1 MGSIQ
6 VGNGG
11 NFPSLVTL
19 GQYLPGMR
27 IFISRV
33 NETNANANLT
43 ATDRPK
49 VLITRDISTVTQKN
63 ASPGWID
70 TARAPAAGAA
80 EKGLQPHQFRI
91 DAENQGEITVA
102 EFSTIQLEY
111 TGTSPF
117 PGTPVEFT
125 YNVLTL
131 QPAAKVL
138 LDTPDWRGR
147 LMLISQLAGEDI
159 AHYFQGVSTPT
170 DTRPGAR
177 SYPNTTVVASGT
189 IFFPS
194 PGARTFSV
202 MSVGIVTAGLN
213 YGTVRTSGPIP
224 VVQNVPIP
232 WANASSVTLTS
243 VGATDIV
250 VSEQVVW

>member
-1 MGSIQ
+1 VGSVQ

-11 NFPSLVTL
+11 NFPPLVTL

-33 NETNANANLT
+33 AEVNANPNLT
-43 ATDRPK
+43 ATDRAK
-49 VLITRDISTVTQKN
+49 VLITRDVSTVTQKN

-102 EFSTIQLEY
+102 EFCTVQLEY

-117 PGTPVEFT
+117 VAFPIELT

-147 LMLISQLAGEDI
+147 MALISQLAGEDVSR
-159 AHYFQGVSTPT
+159 YFEGISTPT

-177 SYPNTTVVASGT
+177 IYPNTTVVASGT

-194 PGARTFSV
+194 PGARTFAV
-202 MSVGIVTAGLN
+202 MSVGNVTANLN
-213 YGTVRTSGPIP
+213 YGTVRTSGAIP

-232 WANASSVTLTS
+232 WSNATSVTLTS

-250 VSEQVVW
+250 ISEQVVW